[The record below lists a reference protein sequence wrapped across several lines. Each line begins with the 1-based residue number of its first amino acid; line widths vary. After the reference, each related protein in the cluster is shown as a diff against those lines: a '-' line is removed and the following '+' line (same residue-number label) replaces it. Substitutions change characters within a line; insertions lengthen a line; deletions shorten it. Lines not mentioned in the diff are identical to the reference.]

1 MLNFGET
8 YIEKRKFHT
17 LIKPPDINDAKI
29 QNILTSNKYSIR
41 NKCFK
46 YFIGYAIHSNGD
58 MKPFL
63 IW

>member
-46 YFIGYAIHSNGD
+46 YFMQFILMAT
-58 MKPFL
+58 
-63 IW
+63 